1 MEIKSITI
9 NAESSKNYQKYCFS
23 ITAENVTEA
32 DVETL
37 KKVAIKESIKGIN
50 ELAGAIGETKT
61 TVSTTGGFKNSADAQ
76 PASAPRQP
84 ALGVP
89 TYRPRSVGTSNYQ
102 SGPKPITDAQMRFL
116 IGYGYEESQINKNGD
131 LVIDK
136 MNEKYGSNSILKASS
151 LLSDSTIKERNKKI
165 GGHNA

>member
-37 KKVAIKESIKGIN
+37 KNVAIKESIKGIN

-61 TVSTTGGFKNSADAQ
+61 TVSTTGEFRNAANAQ
-76 PASAPRQP
+76 PTTAPRQSVP
-84 ALGVP
+84 GVP
-89 TYRPRSVGTSNYQ
+89 TYRPRPVTTSNYN
-102 SGPKPITDAQMRFL
+102 SPKPITEAQMRCL
-116 IGYGYEESQINKNGD
+116 INYGYEERQIKGYTSKQASEIISQLK
-131 LVIDK
+131 
-136 MNEKYGSNSILKASS
+136 GS
-151 LLSDSTIKERNKKI
+151 R
-165 GGHNA
+165 

>member
-23 ITAENVTEA
+23 ITAENLTEG

-61 TVSTTGGFKNSADAQ
+61 TVSTTGGFRNAADAQ
-76 PASAPRQP
+76 PATAARQ
-84 ALGVP
+84 AVSGVS
-89 TYRPRSVGTSNYQ
+89 TYRPRSVATSNYN
-102 SGPKPITDAQMRFL
+102 GPKPITDAQMRCL
-116 IGYGYEESQINKNGD
+116 IGYGYDERQIKGFTSKQASEIISQLKN
-131 LVIDK
+131 
-136 MNEKYGSNSILKASS
+136 N
-151 LLSDSTIKERNKKI
+151 R
-165 GGHNA
+165 

>member
-23 ITAENVTEA
+23 ITAENLTEG

-61 TVSTTGGFKNSADAQ
+61 TVSTTGGFRNAANSQ
-76 PASAPRQP
+76 PTTASRQT
-84 ALGVP
+84 VP
-89 TYRPRSVGTSNYQ
+89 VPTTYRPRTVATSNYN
-102 SGPKPITDAQMRFL
+102 SKPITDAQMRFL
-116 IGYGYEESQINKNGD
+116 IGYGYDENQIKGYTSKQASEIISQ
-131 LVIDK
+131 
-136 MNEKYGSNSILKASS
+136 LKG
-151 LLSDSTIKERNKKI
+151 N
-165 GGHNA
+165 H

>member
-37 KKVAIKESIKGIN
+37 KNVAIKQSIKGIN

-61 TVSTTGGFKNSADAQ
+61 TVSTTGGFRNAADAQ
-76 PASAPRQP
+76 PATAPRQ
-84 ALGVP
+84 AVP
-89 TYRPRSVGTSNYQ
+89 GSTTYRPRTVTTSNYN
-102 SGPKPITDAQMRFL
+102 PKPITEAQMRCL
-116 IGYGYEESQINKNGD
+116 IGYGYEESQIKGFTSKQASD
-131 LVIDK
+131 II
-136 MNEKYGSNSILKASS
+136 SQLKGN
-151 LLSDSTIKERNKKI
+151 R
-165 GGHNA
+165 

>member
-23 ITAENVTEA
+23 ITAENLTEG

-37 KKVAIKESIKGIN
+37 KKIAIKESIKGIN

-61 TVSTTGGFKNSADAQ
+61 TVSTTGGFRNSSEAQ
-76 PASAPRQP
+76 PATAPRQAVP
-84 ALGVP
+84 GVS

-102 SGPKPITDAQMRFL
+102 SGPKPITEAQMRCL
-116 IGYGYEESQINKNGD
+116 IGYGYEESQIKRFTSKQASNIISELK
-131 LVIDK
+131 
-136 MNEKYGSNSILKASS
+136 GS
-151 LLSDSTIKERNKKI
+151 R
-165 GGHNA
+165 

>member
-37 KKVAIKESIKGIN
+37 KNVAIKQSIKGIN

-61 TVSTTGGFKNSADAQ
+61 TVSTTGGFRNAADAQ
-76 PASAPRQP
+76 PAPAQRQAVPVVPSYKPR
-84 ALGVP
+84 
-89 TYRPRSVGTSNYQ
+89 TVGTSNYQ
-102 SGPKPITDAQMRFL
+102 SGPKPITEAQMRCL
-116 IGYGYEESQINKNGD
+116 INYGYEESQIKRFTSKQASEIISQLKN
-131 LVIDK
+131 
-136 MNEKYGSNSILKASS
+136 N
-151 LLSDSTIKERNKKI
+151 R
-165 GGHNA
+165 

>member
-23 ITAENVTEA
+23 ITAENLTEG

-61 TVSTTGGFKNSADAQ
+61 TVSTTGGFRDATNAQ
-76 PASAPRQP
+76 PAPAPRQT
-84 ALGVP
+84 VP
-89 TYRPRSVGTSNYQ
+89 GATTYRPRTVATSNYN
-102 SGPKPITDAQMRFL
+102 GPKPITDAQMRFL
-116 IGYGYEESQINKNGD
+116 IGYGYEENQIKGFTSKQASDIISQLK
-131 LVIDK
+131 
-136 MNEKYGSNSILKASS
+136 GS
-151 LLSDSTIKERNKKI
+151 R
-165 GGHNA
+165 

>member
-23 ITAENVTEA
+23 ITAENLTEG

-61 TVSTTGGFKNSADAQ
+61 TVSTTGGFRNASNSQ
-76 PASAPRQP
+76 PATAPRQ
-84 ALGVP
+84 AVP
-89 TYRPRSVGTSNYQ
+89 GASTYRPRTVATSNYN
-102 SGPKPITDAQMRFL
+102 SKPITDAQMRCL
-116 IGYGYEESQINKNGD
+116 IGYGYEENQIKGFTSKQASEIISQ
-131 LVIDK
+131 
-136 MNEKYGSNSILKASS
+136 LKGN
-151 LLSDSTIKERNKKI
+151 R
-165 GGHNA
+165 